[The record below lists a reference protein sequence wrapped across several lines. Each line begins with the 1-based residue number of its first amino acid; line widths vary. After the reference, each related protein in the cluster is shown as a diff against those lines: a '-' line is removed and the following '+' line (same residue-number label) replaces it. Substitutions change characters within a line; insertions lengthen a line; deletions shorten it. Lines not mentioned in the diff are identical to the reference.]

1 MLPGI
6 TEIAR
11 TRAVGRPF
19 AASIVFVLTMLFGVQ
34 LLRSLI
40 TGVSMYLYEA
50 MELPALLC
58 AACGLASIV
67 FAFAILRGVALLGDA
82 SALTLMALGVV
93 SLRSAEQ
100 LSGSPAADLLL
111 ASLGVS
117 LWISFVPLAATRAPF
132 DDDGRSFAL
141 GLLCAIALD
150 TTIKG
155 SFETMDLSWVRSR
168 AGYAVLGLAVGA
180 HLVALAR
187 GALDRAAMTQVAPV
201 VPVTAGPLVALGPI
215 LLIELVMLQ
224 NIGQH
229 AIDSGLSREHAFLF
243 ISSGNAAALLLASRI
258 PLSFAGRIPTVVGG
272 VTLAVAMWFRPSG
285 GLAVAAQ
292 LAGVLLVAQLALA
305 VAVTMRRPRRGAPRL
320 RWPTTCPAAVGLA
333 VGLSLVFWYYA
344 SYEIELPFGRRF
356 VLPLAALTSA
366 AAIVGLG
373 GRLAGPGRAA
383 RHAAPRPRP
392 RPRPRPL
399 RSHRRL
405 VASVACLL
413 LVAPLHQLA
422 TQRHAEAGRD
432 TGLPIRVMTFNL
444 HNSFDPRGAPSIER
458 IADMIER
465 RRPDVVALQ
474 EVSRAWLVTGSF
486 DNLEWLSRR
495 LDMPYVW
502 GPSVDQVWGNAVLSR
517 LPMRRP
523 RTEAMPNNDQ
533 IHLDRAFTRVD
544 LDVDGGRSVRLFVTH
559 LHAVRDDGARRI
571 EQIDALIA
579 AGARAGA
586 NDVVLLGDLNF
597 RQWDPEFDVLSAAGL
612 GDAFTELSR
621 ASSGTNGG
629 FTTRANVRIDYIWT
643 TPTLRVT
650 DVVIGSEFAS
660 DHLPL
665 SATITR

>member
-1 MLPGI
+1 LGI
-6 TEIAR
+6 TGIAR
-11 TRAVGRPF
+11 TGAVGRPF

-40 TGVSMYLYEA
+40 TGVSMYLYDA

-58 AACGLASIV
+58 AACGLAPIV
-67 FAFAILRGVALLGDA
+67 MAFAILRGVTLLGDA
-82 SALTLMALGVV
+82 SALILMAIGVV
-93 SLRSAEQ
+93 SFRSAEQ
-100 LSGSPAADLLL
+100 LSGSPEADLLL
-111 ASLGVS
+111 ASVGVS

-132 DDDGRSFAL
+132 DDDGRSFAS
-141 GLLCAIALD
+141 GLLLAIALD
-150 TTIKG
+150 TTLKG
-155 SFETMDLSWVRSR
+155 SFETMDLSWMRSR
-168 AGYAVLGLAVGA
+168 AGYAVLGFAA
-180 HLVALAR
+180 ASHLVALAR
-187 GALDRAAMTQVAPV
+187 CALDRAAMTQVAPV
-201 VPVTAGPLVALGPI
+201 TAGPLFALGPI
-215 LLIELVMLQ
+215 LVVELVMLQ

-229 AIDSGLSREHAFLF
+229 AIDSGLSQEHTFLL
-243 ISSGNAAALLLASRI
+243 ISSGNAAALVLASRI
-258 PLSFAGRIPTVVGG
+258 PLRFAGRVPTVAGG
-272 VTLAVAMWFRPSG
+272 VMLAIALWFRPSG

-305 VAVTMRRPRRGAPRL
+305 VAVTMRRPRGRPPRP
-320 RWPTTCPAAVGLA
+320 RWPATCPAAVGLA
-333 VGLSLVFWYYA
+333 AGLALVFWYYA
-344 SYEIELPFGRRF
+344 SHEIELPFGRRF

-366 AAIVGLG
+366 AAIVGVG

-383 RHAAPRPRP
+383 RHAGPRL
-392 RPRPRPL
+392 RPL
-399 RSHRRL
+399 RRESPGRL
-405 VASVACLL
+405 AASVACLL

-422 TQRHAEAGRD
+422 TQRHPDAARD

-458 IADMIER
+458 IANMIER
-465 RRPDVVALQ
+465 RQPDVVALQ

-502 GPSVDQVWGNAVLSR
+502 GPSVDEVWGNAVLSR
-517 LPMRRP
+517 LPMRGP
-523 RTEAMPNNDQ
+523 RTVAMPNNDR

-559 LHAVRDDGARRI
+559 LHAVREDGARRI
-571 EQIDALIA
+571 EQIEALIA
-579 AGARAGA
+579 AGARAGET
-586 NDVVLLGDLNF
+586 DVVLLGDLNF
-597 RQWDPEFDVLSAAGL
+597 RQWDPEFDLLSRAGL
-612 GDAFTELSR
+612 GDAFTQISP

-665 SATITR
+665 SATITRSA